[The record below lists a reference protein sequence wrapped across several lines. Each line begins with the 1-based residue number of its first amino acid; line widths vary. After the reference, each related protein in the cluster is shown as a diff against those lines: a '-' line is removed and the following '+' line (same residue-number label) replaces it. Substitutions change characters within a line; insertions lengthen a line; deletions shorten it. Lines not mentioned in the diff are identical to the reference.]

1 MRASRV
7 SARWQGASEA
17 EAERRGRAAGS
28 RTRIGGTGIFR
39 ILVALVLLAPLP
51 LGSVYPLSW
60 ALMAAVVGV
69 LLVAHSLSIVVGSP
83 SITQTPGAMWSWLVP
98 FLLVAAWAAMQGTSL
113 TPSSWHH
120 PLWAEA
126 AAALD
131 TKISGSISLDP
142 FETISALL
150 RLLAYGGIFW
160 LALHLCRAPQRAEA
174 VFVGLSV
181 AGLLYAAYGLAV
193 KFTGSNTVL
202 WYSNPYYSGVVTST
216 FVNRNNYATYA
227 GLGLICTTGMIIKLY
242 SEAMS
247 LPSRG
252 HVRAVAIIEAVTGR
266 SWALVPSWI
275 VTITAL
281 LLTASRGGVFSS
293 LIGLVALVGAVR
305 FAKILRRRQAV
316 VMGAAVVVCGAA
328 FLLFSGEKLAE
339 RLAYPITSP
348 EERSSVYALTLKA
361 ITDRPWLGTGYG
373 TFEEAFYL
381 YRDETVHHG
390 HYDKAHDTY
399 LENALELGVPAEV
412 LLTLS
417 LGSLLVRCVVG
428 ALKRRQDAIYP
439 CVGVGATLLV
449 ASHSV
454 VDFPLQIP
462 AIAAT
467 YALIMGAAV
476 AQSWRSSELPT

>member
-1 MRASRV
+1 
-7 SARWQGASEA
+7 
-17 EAERRGRAAGS
+17 
-28 RTRIGGTGIFR
+28 
-39 ILVALVLLAPLP
+39 LVAVVLLAPLP

-60 ALMAAVVGV
+60 ALMAAIVGV
-69 LLVAHSLSIVVGSP
+69 LLLAHGLIILVGSA
-83 SITQTPGAMWSWLVP
+83 SITHTPSAMWSWLVP
-98 FLLVAAWAAMQGTSL
+98 FLLVAAWAAVQGTSL
-113 TPSSWHH
+113 TPLSWHH

-131 TKISGSISLDP
+131 TNIAGSISLDP
-142 FETISALL
+142 FETVSALL

-174 VFVGLSV
+174 VFIGLSV

-202 WYSNPYYSGVVTST
+202 WYSNPYYRGVLTST

-227 GLGLICTTGMIIKLY
+227 GLGLICTTGLIIKLY

-252 HVRAVAIIEAVTGR
+252 RVRVLALIEAVTGR
-266 SWALVPSWI
+266 SWALLPSWI
-275 VTITAL
+275 LTITAL
-281 LLTASRGGVFSS
+281 LLTASRGGVLSS
-293 LIGLVALVGAVR
+293 FIGLIALVGVVR
-305 FAKILRRRQAV
+305 FAKILRRRHAV
-316 VMGAAVVVCGAA
+316 VMGTAIVVCGAA

-361 ITDRPWLGTGYG
+361 ITERPWLGTGYG
-373 TFEEAFYL
+373 TFEGTFYL

-417 LGSLLVRCVVG
+417 LGSLLLRCLVG
-428 ALKRRQDAIYP
+428 ALKRHHDAVYP
-439 CVGVGATLLV
+439 CIGIGATVLV

-467 YALIMGAAV
+467 YALIMGAAA
-476 AQSWRSSELPT
+476 AQSWRPFELSGRSSGSLPLVDTH